1 MTLLQ
6 LSAARSHAAA
16 ASTTARAARS
26 IARRRSLSYYRGNEP
41 RALSAALPSAGARTE
56 SSLAATAV
64 ASVHEADAESDR
76 VLAIADWALNAER
89 IEPRSV
95 LQKSRLE
102 FTLTPE
108 LEALTSASA
117 VTEEL
122 AAETNPAALA
132 SASRAYISD
141 ADVDKWLQDFEI
153 PQEHLAKCQTHEE
166 VQELRR
172 RYARQ
177 LRLECSVYEMA
188 MDKFKSS
195 HLKVRQI
202 GRASNTNAAKDLIR
216 QWMVPAQEFIR
227 NEQSR
232 IRAGRHSMDSNM
244 YGPALLMLKPD
255 VIAAT
260 GLNVMLNQ
268 CLGEAK
274 GPKFIKLALAMG
286 KAVQEEIIV
295 QKERVEKRGGQDMYY
310 LQRAAMVESD
320 IVKAKMR
327 SYHDEV
333 GAWDKRLQ
341 LKVGAAVIDCI
352 QRSCFI
358 PEAHEKRHQRN
369 DEDASKRAAKKAEKK
384 PAFLHDYVFERNRRA
399 GVIKIHPEIA
409 NTVLKTNPGENILPW
424 TARYLPMLVPPTKW
438 TSIVNGGYL
447 KLHTK
452 IMRQR
457 DSAWQMDCVKRGELD
472 PLFKSLNLLAEVPWV
487 INKKVLNVILAMWN
501 DGGGFGDL
509 PSRTDLPLPEWKEE
523 LATDPAQRETHDK
536 MTRKVCALCQCV
548 CMLMHQNQARH
559 AFWEETQSCVCG
571 FKLIVRKQA
580 VLLGSA
586 RCYPTR
592 WIAAFGR
599 VDSHAVTVCCI

>member
-1 MTLLQ
+1 MPLLQ
-6 LSAARSHAAA
+6 LSAASSHAAA

-26 IARRRSLSYYRGNEP
+26 IVRRRALSYYRGNQP
-41 RALSAALPSAGARTE
+41 RTLAAALPSAGSRKE
-56 SSLAATAV
+56 SSLAATAT

-76 VLAIADWALNAER
+76 MLAIADWALNAER
-89 IEPRSV
+89 IQPRSS

-102 FTLTPE
+102 FSLPPE
-108 LEALTSASA
+108 LASLTSASP
-117 VTEEL
+117 VVEEL
-122 AAETNPAALA
+122 AAEMDPAALA

-141 ADVDKWLQDFEI
+141 ADVDKWLHDFEI
-153 PQEHLAKCQTHEE
+153 PQEHLAKCQTQEE

-216 QWMVPAQEFIR
+216 QWMGPAQEFIR

-255 VIAAT
+255 VLAAT
-260 GLNVMLNQ
+260 GMNVMLNQ

-295 QKERVEKRGGQDMYY
+295 QKERAEKRGGPDMYY

-320 IVKAKMR
+320 IIKAKMR
-327 SYHDEV
+327 AYHDEV

-341 LKVGAAVIDCI
+341 LKVGAALIDCI
-352 QRSCFI
+352 QRSCFV
-358 PEAHEKRHQRN
+358 PDAHEKRHHRD
-369 DEDASKRAAKKAEKK
+369 DEDANKKAPKK
-384 PAFLHDYVFERNRRA
+384 PQQPAFLHDYVFERNRRA

-409 NTVLKTNPGENILPW
+409 NTVLKTNPGDNILPW

-487 INKKVLNVILAMWN
+487 INKKVLNVILALWN
-501 DGGGFGDL
+501 NGGGFGDL

-523 LATDPAQRETHDK
+523 YASDPSQRETYDK
-536 MTRKVCALCQCV
+536 MTRKVCAHCLFICIT
-548 CMLMHQNQARH
+548 LHQNQARH
-559 AFWEETQSCVCG
+559 ASLG
-571 FKLIVRKQA
+571 RIPIVRARVQTDCAKASGLARLHTLLSNFDGKQHPA
-580 VLLGSA
+580 E
-586 RCYPTR
+586 
-592 WIAAFGR
+592 
-599 VDSHAVTVCCI
+599 